1 MLQKQISTLSIWST
15 CLNLGHN
22 WPLTRVSKTVQ
33 ISLWEP
39 LYIVCRWIRQLWMGW
54 CMSESFINMI
64 MWRLA
69 WQCGTLADDAARCV
83 GCNRGWRLVTCDAA
97 TVTTDC
103 YCRLCRQYSTYC
115 LCGHWPGDTGEGQTK
130 ALSPNYVFLNQKKA
144 IYLMWETVWWFR
156 NPRTRH

>member
-22 WPLTRVSKTVQ
+22 WPLTWVSKTVQ
-33 ISLWEP
+33 ISIWEP
-39 LYIVCRWIRQLWMGW
+39 LDIVCRWIRQLWTGW

-69 WQCGTLADDAARCV
+69 WQSGTLVDDAARRV
-83 GCNRGWRLVTCDAA
+83 GCNRGWRLIPVTRQPLRLTA
-97 TVTTDC
+97 TVTC
-103 YCRLCRQYSTYC
+103 AASGYC
-115 LCGHWPGDTGEGQTK
+115 LYRHWPGNTEEGQTK

-144 IYLMWETVWWFR
+144 IYLMWETVWWFW